1 MTVST
6 RTRLSRLAAGC
17 LGLSGFSTAILAGLM
32 SNNPADVILARAIWA
47 TLICSFVG
55 FLIGYALEW
64 VLQVH
69 LHDVVVRMQA
79 ERYAQKIADFADENG
94 VAGRIDPASGH
105 ADASSNRRAA

>member
-6 RTRLSRLAAGC
+6 RTSLSRLTAGC

-32 SNNPADVILARAIWA
+32 SSNPADVILGRAIWA

-55 FLIGYALEW
+55 FLIGYALER

-79 ERYAQKIADFADENG
+79 ERYAQKSVEMTEENA
-94 VAGRIDPASGH
+94 VAGRIDAS
-105 ADASSNRRAA
+105 AETATSDSSRRAA